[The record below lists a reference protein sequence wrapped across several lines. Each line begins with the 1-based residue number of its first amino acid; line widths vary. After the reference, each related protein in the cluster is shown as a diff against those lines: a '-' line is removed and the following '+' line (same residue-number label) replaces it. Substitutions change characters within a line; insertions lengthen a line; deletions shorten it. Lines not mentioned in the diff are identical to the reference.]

1 MLTIS
6 EVQKQSYLE
15 TYGAVTEMYATLR
28 GTPGALRVKRAV
40 FVEECEALPIDF
52 VIDVELKVKRT
63 VGEKYY
69 DMYQRLAATQE
80 SSLLPELMKLTLGR
94 VFEEYG
100 LGVDG
105 AYQRL
110 YYAVKNDQMRSYMK
124 GMTNGVFSGSDGVDT
139 GVLGETTGGF
149 SEAGV

>member
-15 TYGAVTEMYATLR
+15 TYSCVTEMYATLR
-28 GTPGALRVKRAV
+28 GTPGALRVKRAE
-40 FVEECEALPIDF
+40 FKEEVEALPIDF
-52 VIDVELKVKRT
+52 VCDVETKVKRT

-69 DMYQRLAATQE
+69 DMYQRLAANQE
-80 SSLLPELMKLTLGR
+80 SALLPETMKIILGH
-94 VFEEYG
+94 VFESYG
-100 LGVDG
+100 LGVDCT
-105 AYQRL
+105 YRRL